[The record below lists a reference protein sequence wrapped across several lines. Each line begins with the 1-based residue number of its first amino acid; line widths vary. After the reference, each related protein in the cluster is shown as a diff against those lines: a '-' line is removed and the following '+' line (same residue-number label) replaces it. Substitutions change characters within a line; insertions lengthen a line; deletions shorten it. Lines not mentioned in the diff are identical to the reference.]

1 MTLRYADFW
10 AIQMLNSKASKS
22 FKMNI
27 NLFKDTKAYFFLYLS
42 IEKRKKRRLEYCN
55 AIELELFILNV
66 LIRYWF
72 EIFFGLKRY

>member
-1 MTLRYADFW
+1 
-10 AIQMLNSKASKS
+10 
-22 FKMNI
+22 MNI
-27 NLFKDTKAYFFLYLS
+27 NLFKVTKAYVYLYLS

-72 EIFFGLKRY
+72 EIYLVLKTILVKKYLVIKISLKLFEMSLRW